1 MALRPRNPA
10 ARPRDRDARRPRRRP
25 EPSWNLVRL
34 GVVAL
39 AVASC
44 VFAGVAA
51 GQDPPATAPVPA
63 AVPAVAGDVPRVTEV
78 GPQIFYLQDDAGRL
92 VPVPGFRYSD
102 FVELFRM
109 QEGLPGAVRPPA
121 AVLESVTVRIDL
133 GAIDAAACP
142 VTVECTVRQTRA
154 GWVHVPLDLA
164 GLLLTAP
171 ARHDGPGRMLVDT
184 LPDRAGYRA
193 WFDAPLDA
201 EGDVSHTLVLEGRVA
216 AEIDDRSTAV
226 ALELPPSNTT
236 VVEVR
241 SPSDDP
247 EVTVQPPPPRRVVV
261 RPEEQG
267 SVASI
272 TGVAGPVRIRL
283 AERGSGVASW
293 NAVPQAAVESVVRV
307 DGRNAFIEATVS
319 LENLGPDT
327 SQVRVA
333 LPPRTTL
340 RAVRGTATLLAR
352 GGSEAN
358 PHVDVGI
365 DRNPDG
371 SATIELECERPIDP
385 SNGSAFEAIGFTVAQ
400 VAAWR
405 QWGRVSLV
413 VEGDWRAEWG
423 DVPTL
428 RRVDPP
434 PAARRPGFI
443 AAFAYDSQPASLPVR
458 VQPRRSR
465 VVIEPEYRYEVGAT
479 RIGLLAR
486 LRVAARGA
494 PVTGVTL
501 AIDPAWGVD
510 DVGPPG
516 LVDTTAVMV
525 EGGRVTIPFLQA
537 LAGDAVL
544 DVRAS
549 RTIDRAESRLAWT
562 LPQPKADLVGPA
574 TVLISADSDIEILPD
589 PLTGTGLMRQ
599 AAGGQAR
606 GDADRTAFVY
616 RLDAGEGSFSGTRR
630 FLSRRVDAVVAAQV
644 EVESPEMTVAETIR
658 LEVVHV
664 PLEYVELSV
673 PEAIASAGTLELRQ
687 EDLRLDPIELSEPGA
702 GDGPRGAFRT
712 VRAILAMPLLGTGEL
727 TVRYRLPTPPVGPQT
742 TVAADLPLVLPLG
755 ARIDRQTVTIDPSET
770 LAIDVRGDA
779 WRRDSGRDDALRSW
793 VAARRED
800 MVPLALVSRP
810 RVSTGG
816 TVVEAAWLQTRLL
829 ADRREDMH
837 ACVLVGAGERV
848 VLDLPCR
855 DADGVECDVT
865 LDGVPLSATS
875 RGEDSLVFDLPRLP
889 AGRRRLLEMRTSV
902 PREAGWGRLATLL
915 GMPDRVEL
923 RPPTFAGS
931 VTQRRFYWEVVV
943 RPDEHVLAAPRRWT
957 AQQQWRW
964 GAAGFE
970 QVPVVSAG
978 SLGAW
983 IARAATAG
991 PMGRDEPLAGGEPP
1005 VAANRSVFSGVG
1017 PPGSAT
1023 LLVVPTWCAVL
1034 VASGL
1039 ALAAG
1044 LTLAYVPA
1052 VRRPLVVVPV
1062 LGALALAA
1070 AAASDA
1076 APLAI
1081 GAAAPGGALAV
1092 VAWALRGWL
1101 DRDRKPAEAQV
1112 ILPTPSSLVRAPT
1125 PPPSLIV
1132 APTSREESDG
1142 LTAAGRS
1149 AS

>member
-1 MALRPRNPA
+1 MVVRSLTPA
-10 ARPRDRDARRPRRRP
+10 RGAHGPARRAH
-25 EPSWNLVRL
+25 V
-34 GVVAL
+34 
-39 AVASC
+39 
-44 VFAGVAA
+44 GVAA
-51 GQDPPATAPVPA
+51 VWCVLAVGVARCQESAPPPPTVPPPASAEAASGPVDA
-63 AVPAVAGDVPRVTEV
+63 PRVTEV
-78 GPQIFYLQDDAGRL
+78 GPEIFYLQDDAGRL

-102 FVELFRM
+102 FVELFRL
-109 QEGLPGAVRPPA
+109 QEGLPGVVRPPA
-121 AVLESVTVRIDL
+121 AVLERVTMRIDL
-133 GAIDAAACP
+133 GAVEAAACP

-154 GWVHVPLDLA
+154 GWVQVPLEFE

-184 LPDRAGYRA
+184 LPGRGGYRA
-193 WFDAPLDA
+193 WFDAPLD
-201 EGDVSHTLVLEGRVA
+201 EGGDVAHTLVLEGRLAV
-216 AEIDDRSTAV
+216 EVDDRSAAV
-226 ALELPPSNTT
+226 AIELPSSNTT
-236 VVEVR
+236 LVEVR
-241 SPSDDP
+241 SPGRDT
-247 EVTVQPPPPRRVVV
+247 EVVVQPPPPRRVVV
-261 RPEEQG
+261 RSDDEG
-267 SVASI
+267 SLTSI
-272 TGVAGPVRIRL
+272 AGISGPVRIRL
-283 AERGSGVASW
+283 AERGSGLAAWS
-293 NAVPQAAVESVVRV
+293 AVPQAAVESVVRV
-307 DGRNAFIEATVS
+307 DGRNAFIVASVV
-319 LENLGPDT
+319 LENLRPDT
-327 SQVRVA
+327 TQVRVA

-340 RAVRGTATLLAR
+340 REVRGGGTLIGR
-352 GGSEAN
+352 GGTEAT
-358 PHVDVGI
+358 PSVDIGI
-365 DRNPDG
+365 DRD
-371 SATIELECERPIDP
+371 ATGRAAIELECERPIDP

-434 PAARRPGFI
+434 SAARRPGFV

-525 EGGRVTIPFLQA
+525 EAGRITIPFLQA
-537 LAGDAVL
+537 LSGDAVL
-544 DVRAS
+544 EIRAS
-549 RTIDRAESRLAWT
+549 RTIDRSENRLAWT

-574 TVLISADSDIEILPD
+574 TVIITADSDIEILPD
-589 PLTGTGLMRQ
+589 PLTGSGLTRQ
-599 AAGGQAR
+599 AAGGQPR
-606 GDADRTAFVY
+606 GDADRAAFVY
-616 RLDAGEGSFSGTRR
+616 RLDAGEGSFSGSRR
-630 FLSRRVDAVVAAQV
+630 FLARRVDAVVGVQV
-644 EVESPEMTVAETIR
+644 EVEATEMTVAETIR

-673 PEAIASAGTLELRQ
+673 PEAIAAAGTLELRQ
-687 EDLRLDPIELSEPGA
+687 EDLRLDPIELSEPDTA
-702 GDGPRGAFRT
+702 DASRGAFRT

-727 TVRYRLPTPPVGPQT
+727 TVRYRLPTPTVAPQT

-779 WRRDSGRDDALRSW
+779 WRRDSGRDDALRTW

-800 MVPLALVSRP
+800 GVPLAIVSRP

-816 TVVEAAWLQTRLL
+816 TIVEAAWLQTRLL
-829 ADRREDMH
+829 PGRREDVH

-848 VLDLPCR
+848 ALDLPCP
-855 DADGVECDVT
+855 DAAGVECDVM
-865 LDGVPLSATS
+865 LDGVAISATS
-875 RGEDSLVFDLPRLP
+875 RQGGSLVFDLPRLA

-902 PREAGWGRLATLL
+902 PRADGWGRLAALL
-915 GMPDRVEL
+915 GMPDRVEM

-964 GAAGFE
+964 GPAGLE
-970 QVPVVSAG
+970 QVPVVSSA
-978 SLGAW
+978 SLAEW
-983 IARAATAG
+983 IARAASAG
-991 PMGRDEPLAGGEPP
+991 VGGREEPRVGGDPP
-1005 VAANRSVFSGVG
+1005 VASTRSVYSGVG
-1017 PPGSAT
+1017 PPGTAT

-1044 LTLAYVPA
+1044 LALAYIPA
-1052 VRRPLVVVPV
+1052 VRRPPIVVPV
-1062 LGALALAA
+1062 LGMLALAA
-1070 AAASDA
+1070 SAASDA
-1076 APLAI
+1076 APLVA
-1081 GAAAPGGALAV
+1081 GAAAPGAALSM

-1101 DRDRKPAEAQV
+1101 DRDRAPSEPPV
-1112 ILPTPSSLVRAPT
+1112 IGGVPSSLVRSAT
-1125 PPPSLIV
+1125 PAPSLIV
-1132 APTSREESDG
+1132 SAASEDVSGG
-1142 LTAAGRS
+1142 LTATGRS
-1149 AS
+1149 AR